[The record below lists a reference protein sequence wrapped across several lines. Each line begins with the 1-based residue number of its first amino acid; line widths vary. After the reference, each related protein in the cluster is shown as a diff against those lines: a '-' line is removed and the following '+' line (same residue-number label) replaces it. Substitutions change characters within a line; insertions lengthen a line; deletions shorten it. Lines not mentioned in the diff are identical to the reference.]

1 MVFGISAGGPS
12 DKFSVKDLDPDEHM
26 VEFYCK
32 VIKAQR
38 GPLKRHLPE
47 KTPREWKDNQAW
59 KGVKEHFYVLTNKRW
74 LFVNFKNQKI
84 IESYDL
90 SKFDVL
96 GGIDSI
102 TFMNG
107 ADRYKAVDC
116 GDNRSAFQT
125 VKHIQSTLSG
135 ATESK
140 SDPTPSIQQ
149 STEDPLSILKMRFVK
164 GEISKEDYEEMK
176 EMLEQ

>member
-1 MVFGISAGGPS
+1 MVFGISVGGPG

-26 VEFYCK
+26 VEFYSK
-32 VIKAQR
+32 IIKAQR

-47 KTPREWKDNQAW
+47 KTPREWKNDQAW
-59 KGVKEHFYVLTNKRW
+59 KSVKEYFSVLTNKRW
-74 LFVNFKNQKI
+74 LFVNFKNKEI

-90 SKFDVL
+90 SKFDVI
-96 GGIDSI
+96 GGIESI
-102 TFMNG
+102 TFMSG
-107 ADRYKAVDC
+107 TERHKAVDL
-116 GDNRSAFQT
+116 GDNRAVFEM
-125 VKHIQSTLSG
+125 VKQIQSKLSG
-135 ATESK
+135 AKESK